1 MKVSLKISAVVIAV
15 GVVAG
20 TTCIG
25 LKPSAALGSDA
36 PQVEPAVRTARVV
49 SPAFEWEHWG
59 THGAMYCRNG
69 LTPTKI
75 NQQVDAILTRL
86 TLAEKIRLLSGAGFM
101 RTRPIRVLGIPALK
115 MSNASVGVGTWG
127 PATAFPASEAL
138 ASSWDPALAREEGS
152 AIGQECRRWGV
163 NIVLGPGMDIVR
175 VPQGGRN
182 FEYVGEDPVLATA
195 MVVPWIRGVQSQGV
209 AACAKHYAGN
219 EQEYDRFTLDC
230 KISRRAMEE
239 IYLPPFKAAVEK
251 GGVWT
256 FMAAFNRVNGVWSA
270 QNPFLLTQMLRQHW
284 NFPGIVMSDWGATHS
299 TLRSLV
305 GGLDLEMPDGEYL
318 SYHKVK
324 PLINRQLLPV
334 SVIDDH
340 VRRLLRMMIAMGF
353 MQPYPHFTASQ
364 RAALKAHDSA
374 VALQVAAEGTVLLKN
389 SRHLLPFGLN
399 KPLKIAIVG
408 PMAWPAATG
417 GGGSSYTTPNVV
429 PVSMVRAMQKAG
441 GRKMKILW
449 IPYPRSRYAYL
460 GQGAAVNARGQRGFK
475 AEYFNNANLK
485 GKPTLVRRDRCI
497 KFYWPFNS
505 LPREIINPVFSIRWT
520 GKITPKA
527 SGNYPIVCGT
537 EADPFN
543 KRSQQKAVVYLNGK
557 PILSQASNPWPGMVV
572 EHLQAAHTYALR
584 IDVTGVRSYPR
595 NEHLRY
601 MPWVGF
607 GYGPLATTTLS
618 AAQKVELKSAD
629 AVVACMGFGRR
640 HEFEGSDRTWKL
652 PGDQNSYLSEVAG
665 INPHTV
671 AVIYAGGG
679 IDMQSWIHKVAGLV
693 YAWYPGEN
701 GNLAVARIL
710 FGQINPSGRLPCTFA
725 LKASD
730 EPAFGRYPLDPGSSK
745 ARPTATFAEGI
756 YVGYRWYD
764 KHDIQPLFCFGQ
776 GLSYTHFAFGK
787 PQVSSKGHG
796 VNRVI
801 TVRITVTN
809 TGLRAGAEVVQLYVH
824 PLVDRADRSV
834 QQLRGFKRV
843 MLSPG
848 QSKIVAIRLT
858 WRDFAYYD
866 EHTKNWRVP
875 VGAYELGV
883 GDSSRDEPA
892 VLQVHW
898 GAVEQ

>member
-1 MKVSLKISAVVIAV
+1 MKFFLKILALVMAVA
-15 GVVAG
+15 AY
-20 TTCIG
+20 IG
-25 LKPSAALGSDA
+25 LNSYAALGLNA
-36 PQVEPAVRTARVV
+36 NLAEPAVQATRGG
-49 SPAFEWEHWG
+49 SPVFGWEHWG
-59 THGAMYCRNG
+59 KNGAMYCRDG

-75 NQQVDAILTRL
+75 NQQVDAILAKL

-101 RTRPIRVLGIPALK
+101 RTRPVRALGIPALK

-127 PATAFPASEAL
+127 PATSFPASETL
-138 ASSWDPALAREEGS
+138 ASSWDPTLARAEGI

-182 FEYVGEDPVLATA
+182 FEYVGEDPVLASA

-230 KISRRAMEE
+230 NISRRAMEE
-239 IYLPPFKAAVEK
+239 IYLPPFKAAVEQ

-270 QNPFLLTQMLRQHW
+270 QNSYLLSTMLRQHW

-324 PLINRQLLPV
+324 PLINRQLLSV
-334 SVIDDH
+334 SVIDAH
-340 VRRLLRMMIAMGF
+340 VRRVLRMMIAMGF
-353 MQPYPHFTASQ
+353 KQPYPQLTASE
-364 RAALKAHDSA
+364 RASLKAHDSA
-374 VALQVAAEGTVLLKN
+374 VALKVAAEGAVLLKN
-389 SRHLLPFGLN
+389 RHHILPFDVN
-399 KPLKIAIVG
+399 RPLTIALVG

-417 GGGSSYTTPNVV
+417 GGGSSYTTPNVP
-429 PVSMVRAMQKAG
+429 PVSMVQALQQAG
-441 GRKMKILW
+441 GSKLQLVW

-460 GQGAAVNARGQRGFK
+460 GQGAVFTAQRRRGFT
-475 AEYFNNANLK
+475 AEYFNNANLE
-485 GKPTLVRRDRCI
+485 GKPALVRRDRCI
-497 KFYWPFNS
+497 KFYWPFNP
-505 LPREIINPVFSIRWT
+505 LPSEITNPVFSIQWT
-520 GKITPKA
+520 GKITPQT
-527 SGNYPIVCGT
+527 SGNYQMVCGT
-537 EADPFN
+537 AADTFD
-543 KRSQQKAVVYLNGK
+543 KHSQQKAVVYLNGK
-557 PILSQASNPWPGMVV
+557 QILSQASNAWPGMVV
-572 EHLQAAHTYALR
+572 EHLRAAHTYALR
-584 IDVTGVRSYPR
+584 IDLTKVRSYPR
-595 NEHLRY
+595 NEHLRN

-607 GYGPLATTTLS
+607 GYGPLTTTKLS
-618 AAQKVELKSAD
+618 AAQKGELKSAN

-640 HEFEGSDRTWKL
+640 HEFEGNDRTWKL
-652 PGDQNSYLSEVAG
+652 PDDQDSYLSEVAR

-679 IDMQSWIHKVAGLV
+679 INMQSWIHKVAGLL

-701 GNLAVARIL
+701 GNLAIARIL
-710 FGQINPSGRLPCTFA
+710 FGQINPSGHLPCTFA

-730 EPAFGRYPLDPGSSK
+730 EPTFGRYPLDPGSSK

-764 KHDIQPLFCFGQ
+764 KHRIQPLFCFGQ

-787 PQVSSKGHG
+787 PQVNSAGHG

-801 TVRITVTN
+801 TVRIRVTN
-809 TGLRAGAEVVQLYVH
+809 TGSRAGAEVVQLYVH

-843 MLSPG
+843 TLSRG
-848 QSKIVAIRLT
+848 QSKVVAIRLT
-858 WRDFAYYD
+858 WRDFAFYD
-866 EHTKNWRVP
+866 EHSKHWRVP
-875 VGAYELGV
+875 AGPYELGL
-883 GDSSRDEPA
+883 GDSSRNEPA
-892 VLQVHW
+892 VSRVHW
-898 GAVEQ
+898 PALAQ